1 MERRTGWARL
11 LKRDAAFIGAISAP
25 AVFFFWAVASVAI
38 NIPIGDDF
46 DTVLGFLNNFLS
58 AGGVIE
64 RARLVFEQHN
74 EHRLVF
80 SRLVALIQYYLFGEA
95 DLRGLIIFGNLSL
108 AGLFVTL
115 VLIYRQRLERT
126 LYLLPASLIIFN
138 FQYYETVN
146 WAMASVSNLY
156 VLFFALL
163 SLYLLLAR
171 TSVASFAGA
180 LLCYAAAVFTQG
192 GGLFVGFAGIA
203 MLAIGRQF
211 KRAALWGLATV
222 ALFSLYFY
230 GYHSPAGHPSVL
242 SVIGEEPLLPVRFF
256 FSFLGSPLP
265 MPEVFGIF
273 SFGFFIYLTMK
284 GYYAGNRT
292 VYAFLLFLFIT
303 AAVTSLTRS
312 GFGLDQSLASRYKV
326 VSSLIFAMHY
336 LAAVEIMKAGSAKRI
351 FVALLI
357 AGSLVFNINA
367 YLSNRAELAMQKEVL
382 TYGYLTWQEVGRGLI
397 YPFEDKAG
405 EILARSAGL
414 RIYAAAPDT
423 GGIISSRADMKP
435 GAEDGRINFEI
446 ENAFTG
452 ASAVFIDGWAFAP
465 DAVNHDTAAGH
476 TYIVLRSVDREF
488 VFDTI
493 PRKRPDIGDYFRD
506 RTLDWAGFI
515 SYIPLTGLPHGVYRV
530 GLYITDGGKGSFV
543 LTDEEITL

>member
-1 MERRTGWARL
+1 M
-11 LKRDAAFIGAISAP
+11 LKRDAAFIGAIAAP
-25 AVFFFWAVASVAI
+25 AVFFFWAVASAAL

-46 DTVLGFLNNFLS
+46 DTVLGFLNSFLS
-58 AGGVIE
+58 AGDFFGKAGI
-64 RARLVFEQHN
+64 VFEQHN

-80 SRLVALIQYYLFGEA
+80 NRLVTLIQYYLFGEA

-108 AGLFVTL
+108 AGSA
-115 VLIYRQRLERT
+115 VLLAFIYRERLERV

-163 SLYLLLAR
+163 SLYLLFAR
-171 TSVASFAGA
+171 QSAASFAGA
-180 LLCYAAAVFTQG
+180 LLCYAIAAFTQG
-192 GGLFVGFAGIA
+192 GGLFVGLAGIA

-211 KRAALWGLATV
+211 KRAALWGLATAV
-222 ALFSLYFY
+222 LFSLYFY
-230 GYHSPAGHPSVL
+230 GYHTPAGHPSVL
-242 SVIGEEPLLPVRFF
+242 SVISAEPFLPVRFF

-284 GYYAGNRT
+284 GYYAANRA

-303 AAVTSLTRS
+303 AAVTSITRS
-312 GFGLDQSLASRYKV
+312 GFGLDQALASRYKV
-326 VSSLIFAMHY
+326 VSTLIFAIHY
-336 LAAVEIMKAGSAKRI
+336 LAAVEIMKAGIAKRL

-367 YLSNRAELAMQKEVL
+367 YLSNRVELAMQKEVL
-382 TYGYLTWQEVGRGLI
+382 TYGYLTWQEIGRGLI

-405 EILARSAGL
+405 AILARSEEL
-414 RIYAAAPDT
+414 RIYAATPDKS
-423 GGIISSRADMKP
+423 IVSANRVDMKP
-435 GAEDGRINFEI
+435 GAEDGRIKFEV

-452 ASAVFIDGWAFAP
+452 ASALFIDGWAFAP
-465 DAVNHDTAAGH
+465 DTVNPDTAAGH

-493 PRKRPDIGDYFRD
+493 PRKRPDIGDYFRES
-506 RTLDWAGFI
+506 RLDWAGFI
-515 SYIPLTGLPHGVYRV
+515 SYIPVSGLPHGVYRV

>member
-1 MERRTGWARL
+1 M
-11 LKRDAAFIGAISAP
+11 LKRDAAFIGAIAAP
-25 AVFFFWAVASVAI
+25 AVFFFWVVSSVAL

-46 DTVLGFLNNFLS
+46 DTVLGFLNRFLS
-58 AGGVIE
+58 AGGLIDK
-64 RARLVFEQHN
+64 AGIVFEQHN

-108 AGLFVTL
+108 AGLFVSLAL
-115 VLIYRQRLERT
+115 VYRQRLGRV

-138 FQYYETVN
+138 FGYYETVN

-163 SLYLLLAR
+163 SLCLLFAR
-171 TSVASFAGA
+171 PSAASFAGA
-180 LLCYAAAVFTQG
+180 LICYAVAAFTQG
-192 GGLFVGFAGIA
+192 GGLFVGLAGIV

-211 KRAALWGLATV
+211 NKAAVWGLATV
-222 ALFSLYFY
+222 ALFGIYFY
-230 GYHSPAGHPSVL
+230 GYHTPAGHPSVL
-242 SVIGEEPLLPVRFF
+242 SVIGADPFLPVRFF

-273 SFGFFIYLTMK
+273 SFGFFIYLTVR
-284 GYYAGNRT
+284 GYYGENRA

-303 AAVTSLTRS
+303 AALAALTRS

-326 VSSLIFAMHY
+326 IATLIFAVQY
-336 LAAVEIMKAGSAKRI
+336 LSAVEIMKAGSAKRI
-351 FVALLI
+351 FVALALI
-357 AGSLVFNINA
+357 GSLVFNINA

-382 TYGYLTWQEVGRGLI
+382 TYGYLSWQEIGRGLI

-405 EILARSAGL
+405 EILARSEEL
-414 RIYAAAPDT
+414 QTYAATPDKA
-423 GGIISSRADMKP
+423 IVSANRADMKI
-435 GAEDGRINFEI
+435 GAEDGRIKFEI
-446 ENAFTG
+446 ESAFTG
-452 ASAVFIDGWAFAP
+452 ASAVFIDGWAFSP
-465 DAVNHDTAAGH
+465 DALRPDTAAGRM
-476 TYIVLRSVDREF
+476 YVVLRSIDREY

-506 RTLDWAGFI
+506 RALDWTGFI
-515 SYIPLTGLPHGVYRV
+515 SYIPVSGLDSGVYRV

>member
-1 MERRTGWARL
+1 M
-11 LKRDAAFIGAISAP
+11 LKRDAAFIGAIAAP
-25 AVFFFWAVASVAI
+25 AVFFFWVVALVAL

-46 DTVLGFLNNFLS
+46 DTILGFLNRFLS
-58 AGGVIE
+58 AGGLIDK
-64 RARLVFEQHN
+64 AGLLFEQHN

-115 VLIYRQRLERT
+115 ALIYRQRLGRV

-138 FQYYETVN
+138 FEYYETVN

-171 TSVASFAGA
+171 SSAASFAGA
-180 LLCYAAAVFTQG
+180 ILCYAAAAFTQG
-192 GGLFVGFAGIA
+192 GGLFVGLAGIV

-211 KRAALWGLATV
+211 NKAALWSLVTV
-222 ALFSLYFY
+222 ALFSIYFY
-230 GYHSPAGHPSVL
+230 GYHTPAGHPSVL
-242 SVIGEEPLLPVRFF
+242 SVISADPSLPIRFF

-273 SFGFFIYLTMK
+273 SFGFFIYLTLK
-284 GYYAGNRT
+284 GYCAENRG
-292 VYAFLLFLFIT
+292 VYTFLLFLFIT
-303 AAVTSLTRS
+303 AAVTALTRS

-326 VSSLIFAMHY
+326 VASLIFAIHY
-336 LAAVEIMKAGSAKRI
+336 LVAVEIMKAGSAKRI
-351 FVALLI
+351 FVALAI

-382 TYGYLTWQEVGRGLI
+382 TYGYLQWQENGRGLI

-405 EILARSAGL
+405 AILARSEEL
-414 RIYAAAPDT
+414 RTYAATPDK
-423 GGIISSRADMKP
+423 GIVSANRVEMKP
-435 GAEDGRINFEI
+435 GAEDGSIRFEI
-446 ENAFTG
+446 DSAFTG

-465 DAVNHDTAAGH
+465 DVIRPDSARGQ
-476 TYIVLRSVDREF
+476 TYIVLRSGSREY
-488 VFDTI
+488 VFDAI
-493 PRKRPDIGDYFRD
+493 PRKRPDIGDHFMDRD
-506 RTLDWAGFI
+506 LDWAGFI
-515 SYIPLTGLPHGVYRV
+515 SYIPVSGLGSGVYSL

-543 LTDEEITL
+543 LTDAEITL

>member
-1 MERRTGWARL
+1 M
-11 LKRDAAFIGAISAP
+11 LKRDAAFIGAIAAP
-25 AVFFFWAVASVAI
+25 AVFFFWVIASVAL

-46 DTVLGFLNNFLS
+46 DAILGFLNRFLS
-58 AGGVIE
+58 AGGFIE
-64 RARLVFEQHN
+64 KAGLVFEQHN

-115 VLIYRQRLERT
+115 ALIYRQRLGRV

-138 FQYYETVN
+138 FEYYETVN

-171 TSVASFAGA
+171 SSAASFAGA
-180 LLCYAAAVFTQG
+180 ILCYAAAAFTQG
-192 GGLFVGFAGIA
+192 GGLFVGLAGIV

-211 KRAALWGLATV
+211 NKAALWSLVTV
-222 ALFSLYFY
+222 ALFSIYFY
-230 GYHSPAGHPSVL
+230 GYHTPAGHPSVL
-242 SVIGEEPLLPVRFF
+242 SVISADPFLPIRFF

-265 MPEVFGIF
+265 MPEVFGIL
-273 SFGFFIYLTMK
+273 SFGFFIYLTLK
-284 GYYAGNRT
+284 GYCAENRG

-303 AAVTSLTRS
+303 AAVTALTRS

-326 VSSLIFAMHY
+326 VASLIFAIHY
-336 LAAVEIMKAGSAKRI
+336 LSAVEIMKAPSAKRI
-351 FVALLI
+351 FVALAI
-357 AGSLVFNINA
+357 AGSLAFNINA

-382 TYGYLTWQEVGRGLI
+382 TYGYLQWQETGRGLI
-397 YPFEDKAG
+397 YPFEDRAG
-405 EILARSAGL
+405 EILARSEEL
-414 RIYAAAPDT
+414 HTYAATPDKGIVSASRVDIDIKT
-423 GGIISSRADMKP
+423 GV
-435 GAEDGRINFEI
+435 EDGSLKFEI
-446 ENAFTG
+446 DSAFTG

-465 DAVNHDTAAGH
+465 DVIRPDTAGVR
-476 TYIVLRSVDREF
+476 TYVVLRSADREY
-488 VFDTI
+488 VFDSI
-493 PRKRPDIGDYFRD
+493 PRKRPDIGDHFRD

-515 SYIPLTGLPHGVYRV
+515 SYIPASGLDSGVYSV
-530 GLYITDGGKGSFV
+530 GLFITNGGKGSFV
-543 LTDEEITL
+543 LTDAEITL